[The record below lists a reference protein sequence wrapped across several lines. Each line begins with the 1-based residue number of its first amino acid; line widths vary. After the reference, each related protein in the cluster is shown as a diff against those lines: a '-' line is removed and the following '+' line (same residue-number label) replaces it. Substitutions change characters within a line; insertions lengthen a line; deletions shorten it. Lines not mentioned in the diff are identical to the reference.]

1 MAGSSTR
8 GRGGGRLTARF
19 MSIPLHFESGF
30 EPFRQFVIEETALQE
45 ELAGITDREAF
56 IARAV
61 ELGQQHG
68 FQFQPADVE
77 AALQAARC
85 AWLDSMMA

>member
-1 MAGSSTR
+1 
-8 GRGGGRLTARF
+8 
-19 MSIPLHFESGF
+19 MSIPPHVESGF
-30 EPFRQFVIEETALQE
+30 AAFREFVLVQPALQE
-45 ELAGITDREAF
+45 ELAGLTDREAF

-77 AALQAARC
+77 AALQAARN
-85 AWLDSMMA
+85 AWLDLRVV